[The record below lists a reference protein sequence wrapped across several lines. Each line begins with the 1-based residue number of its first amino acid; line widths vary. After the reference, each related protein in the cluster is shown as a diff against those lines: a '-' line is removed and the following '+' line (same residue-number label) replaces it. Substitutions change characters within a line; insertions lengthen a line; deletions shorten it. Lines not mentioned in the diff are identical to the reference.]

1 MEKNININITANT
14 TGVKSLKQELRE
26 TITALQQIPE
36 GTAEF
41 NTMAEKAAELKD
53 RMAGVNEQVNALAT
67 GSKYEKV
74 TKAFGEMG
82 AGLADMDFDRVKTG
96 ADLFAKSAKA
106 ITFKDA
112 IGSIKAMGQSMLTV
126 GKAILTNP
134 MFLLVG
140 LIIAIGVGVVKLMD
154 KLGLLKAIFKFIGE
168 VVDALVQSI
177 KDFLDWIGLTT
188 FALEDAA
195 SKQQDALQKVADKA
209 EEVTKTITTRYDREI
224 ELAGIAGEDT
234 KKAETEKQNA
244 IIKTQQIRYKA
255 LLDMIEQNKVSK
267 RFNEEEIA
275 ELKKQA
281 IATREAIEGARH
293 QKKVIHAQEVQDD
306 KKKNEEIQKN
316 EAQAYK
322 ERQAKA
328 KQFAEDRLSIL
339 RSIQDLELELMKDGI
354 DKELKANELKYQRLI
369 EDTKKNEKMLSDEKM
384 KTIELLQEQERMKRA
399 EINQKE
405 TDEMNASLNAA
416 TEARKLKEIEAQE
429 SLKATQQEAA
439 DAMLEQQKEFYAKQQ
454 AQQEAFNQARFAL
467 ADGFIKGLQG
477 LEDLLAASGIK
488 TAGLQKTIALVQIA
502 TDTAKAISAVIAGA
516 TAAAAAGGPAA
527 PFLIAGYVASGIG
540 TVLSAVASA
549 KKALQA
555 APSLG
560 GSGGGST
567 PNITAPTSDGGGV
580 QPSFNLFG
588 QNNNANTV
596 SAGGSQPNQ
605 QQITVQAVV
614 SETEMTGTQNR
625 ILQYQNSATL

>member
-53 RMAGVNEQVNALAT
+53 RMAGVNEQVNALAS

-82 AGLADMDFDRVKTG
+82 AGLADLDFDRLRTG

-112 IGSIKAMGQSMLTV
+112 IGSVKQMGQSLLTV
-126 GKAILTNP
+126 GKAVLSNP
-134 MFLLVG
+134 LFLLVG
-140 LIIAIGVGVVKLMD
+140 LIIAIGAGIVKLLD
-154 KLGLLKAIFKFIGE
+154 KLGVLKAVFKFIGE
-168 VVDALVQSI
+168 VVDALVQSL
-177 KDFLDWIGLTT
+177 KDFFDWIGLTT
-188 FALEDAA
+188 FAAEDAA
-195 SKQQDALQKVADKA
+195 SKQQDAFQKIADKA
-209 EEVTKTITTRYDREI
+209 AEVTEVITKRYDREI

-255 LLDMIEQNKVSK
+255 LLDLIEQNKISK

-281 IATREAIEGARH
+281 VTSREAIEDARH
-293 QKKVIHAQEVQDD
+293 QKKVIHAKEVQDD
-306 KKKNEEIQKN
+306 KTKNEEIAKN
-316 EAQAYK
+316 EAASYK

-328 KQFAEDRLSIL
+328 KQFAKDRIDIM
-339 RSIQDLELELMKDGI
+339 RSIQDLELELMHEGI
-354 DKELKANELKYQRLI
+354 EKELKANQLKYVRLI
-369 EDTKKNEKMLSDEKM
+369 EDTKANEKLLASEKA
-384 KTIELLQEQERMKRA
+384 KIIELLQEQERARQN
-399 EINQKE
+399 EIYQKE
-405 TDEMNASLNAA
+405 TDELNATVTA
-416 TEARKLKEIEAQE
+416 ANEAKKIQAIEAQ
-429 SLKATQQEAA
+429 KNREAA
-439 DAMLEQQKEFYAKQQ
+439 LLEGQAEFNRIAAEQRAKDLADSKALQDAK
-454 AQQEAFNQARFAL
+454 FAL

-477 LEDLLAASGIK
+477 LEDLLSASGIK

-527 PFLIAGYVASGIG
+527 PFLIGGYIASGIG
-540 TVLSAVASA
+540 TVLAAVASA

-560 GSGGGST
+560 GSGGGAT
-567 PNITAPTSDGGGV
+567 PSVSVPTGGGV
-580 QPSFNLFG
+580 QPSVNLFG
-588 QNNNANTV
+588 QNNNSNTV
-596 SAGGSQPNQ
+596 GAGQTATQQ
-605 QQITVQAVV
+605 QQITVKAVV
-614 SETEMTGTQNR
+614 SETEITGTQNKV
-625 ILQYQNSATL
+625 LQYQSAATL